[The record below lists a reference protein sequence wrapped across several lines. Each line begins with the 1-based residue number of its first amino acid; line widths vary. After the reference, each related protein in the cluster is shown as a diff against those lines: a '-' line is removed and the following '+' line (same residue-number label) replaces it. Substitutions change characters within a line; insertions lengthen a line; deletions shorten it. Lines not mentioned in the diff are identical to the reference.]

1 MAKNAYRCKIRFCR
15 ANRGRPA
22 DGRTSNPVPPLDAGV
37 YVDGNGER
45 ASVSPV
51 VPPRNPFQVLRG
63 GCMKQWSELRK
74 VVQLNTVLVTPK
86 GIGSASTGEEARLE
100 ARGACWALSALR
112 SEFGVGNAGEVA
124 LAEQQALPVRAVE
137 LCDVQ

>member
-1 MAKNAYRCKIRFCR
+1 MNY
-15 ANRGRPA
+15 
-22 DGRTSNPVPPLDAGV
+22 
-37 YVDGNGER
+37 
-45 ASVSPV
+45 
-51 VPPRNPFQVLRG
+51 
-63 GCMKQWSELRK
+63 WSEWRK
-74 VVQLNTVLVTPK
+74 VVQLNTVPVTPK